1 MDKLEALRHTCAHIL
16 AHAVRRLYPQALP
29 TIGPTIENGF
39 YYDFY
44 NLNIKEEDLP
54 KIEAEMHKIIKENH
68 KLKRLE
74 KSKKESEAFV
84 RNNRFKQEIL
94 KDLKEGEVSF
104 YEQGDFID
112 LCRGGH
118 LESTGDVKA
127 VKLLKTAG
135 AYWRGDAKNPQLTRI
150 YGTAWNTEKELRVYL
165 HNLEEAEKRNHIKL
179 GKDLNLFHF
188 HEESPGAPFFYPKG
202 TIIYSELVNFIREE
216 YQKRGYQEVIT
227 PLLYDKSLWMT
238 SGHWEHFKDDMFI
251 QQVDGRE
258 FSLKP
263 MNCPS
268 HCLIYSTNSHSYREL
283 PIRIADFAALHRNEI
298 RGALHG
304 LIRTRKFSQDDS
316 HIFCREDQIEQ
327 EVSDLLDFAKKV
339 FTDTFKMKY
348 QMVLSTRP
356 EKAMGDIKLWEK
368 AEHTLEAMLKKHKI
382 DYKINK
388 GDGAFYGPKI
398 DLLVEDLLGRKWQLS
413 TIQLDFQMPRRF
425 NIFYIDE
432 KDNKCHPV
440 MIHKAI
446 LGSLERFIGVI
457 TEHFAGKFPLWL
469 NPEQVRIMT
478 VTNRN
483 DDFAKSIFNKL
494 KENRIR
500 VKLDDSNET
509 ISKKV
514 RDAQLEKVNYMITI
528 GDKEVENKTLAIRTR
543 DGKITFGVKTDAFIS
558 QLREEIEKRV
568 LN

>member
-1 MDKLEALRHTCAHIL
+1 MEKLEALRHTCAHVL
-16 AHAVRRLYPQALP
+16 AHAVRNLYPKALP

-44 NLNIKEEDLP
+44 NLDIKEEDLSR
-54 KIEAEMHKIIKENH
+54 IEAEMQKIVKADY
-68 KLKRLE
+68 KLKRIE
-74 KSKKESEAFV
+74 KSKKDSEALIKG
-84 RNNRFKQEIL
+84 NKFKLELL

-118 LESTGDVKA
+118 LESTGKVKA
-127 VKLLKTAG
+127 FKLLKIAG

-150 YGTAWNTEKELRVYL
+150 YGTAWESDKELRVHL
-165 HNLEEAEKRNHIKL
+165 HNLQEAEKRDHLKL
-179 GKDLNLFHF
+179 GRELDLFHF

-202 TIIYSELVNFIREE
+202 TIIYNELIDFMMEE
-216 YQKRGYQEVIT
+216 YRKRGYQEVIT

-268 HCLIYSTNSHSYREL
+268 HCLIYSTHGKSYRDL
-283 PIRIADFAALHRNEI
+283 PVRIADFAVLHRNEI

-304 LIRTRKFSQDDS
+304 LTRTRKFSQDDS

-327 EVSDLLDFAKKV
+327 ELSGVLDFVKKV

-348 QMVLSTRP
+348 HMVLSTKP
-356 EKAMGDIKLWEK
+356 EKAMGDPKLWEK
-368 AEHTLEAMLKKHKI
+368 AEHVLESMLKKYKI
-382 DYKINK
+382 DYKVNK

-398 DLLVEDLLGRKWQLS
+398 DLLVEDALNRKWQLS
-413 TIQLDFQMPRRF
+413 TVQLDFQMPKRF
-425 NIFYIDE
+425 NLSYVDE
-432 KDNKCHPV
+432 KDNKVQPV
-440 MIHKAI
+440 MIHRAI

-469 NPEQVRIMT
+469 NPEQVRVMT
-478 VTNRN
+478 VTDRN
-483 DDFAKSIFNKL
+483 NKFAEEIFGKL
-494 KENRIR
+494 KEENIR
-500 VKLDDSNET
+500 AKLDVTNET

-528 GDKEVENKTLAIRTR
+528 GDKEVDNKTLAVRTR
-543 DGKITFGVKTDAFIS
+543 EGKVSFGIKLDDFIS
-558 QLREEIEKRV
+558 QLKKEIQSRA
-568 LN
+568 